1 MDNLDVEALMHSTR
15 QERLNE
21 LGSEPPCPR
30 CGKARVSRS
39 DYIRCNPCGVN
50 WLNEEMHLPNYL
62 ERDPR
67 VARREAARMASGI
80 KPTADTSMAD
90 VEEFTIPAVG

>member
-1 MDNLDVEALMHSTR
+1 MIETMTLKEQEEAR

-21 LGSEPPCPR
+21 VGSEPPCPFCQR
-30 CGKARVSRS
+30 QRVSRS

-62 ERDPR
+62 SADPR
-67 VARREAARMASGI
+67 VARRAVAPTESVT
-80 KPTADTSMAD
+80 KPTAGRPGGAAD
-90 VEEFTIPAVG
+90 GN